1 VNERTRVSVVG
12 APAFVVTGG
21 TPYQA
26 PFLANDLLEQLL
38 ASADGP
44 EATIRIELA
53 VRSLLTFSFELQP
66 YIVDRLAQFGAAL
79 EVCINDELPRFE
91 HFGATEAGA
100 LVDVWTDDKDP
111 YELTERLGITPSEV
125 HAAGEA
131 FGKRTYQRGF
141 WRVELRATPPIDL
154 GGLILD
160 LCARFPPRAA
170 AAARDHDVRLRLAF
184 MIEQLRGGF
193 RLGREVIARIAE
205 LRVPLACY
213 FYNAGA

>member
-1 VNERTRVSVVG
+1 VNEHTRVSVVG
-12 APAFVVTGG
+12 ASASALVGG

-38 ASADGP
+38 ASADDHEP
-44 EATIRIELA
+44 AIRIELA

-66 YIVDRLAQFGAAL
+66 YIVDRLAQLGASL
-79 EVCINDELPRFE
+79 EICINDELPRFE
-91 HFGATEAGA
+91 QLGATEAGA
-100 LVDVWTDDKDP
+100 IVDVWTDDKDP
-111 YELTERLGITPSEV
+111 YELTDRLGIAPSEV
-125 HAAGEA
+125 HAAGEP

-154 GGLILD
+154 GGLVLD
-160 LCARFPPRAA
+160 ICARFPPRAA
-170 AAARDHDVRLRLAF
+170 AAARDHDVRLRLTF
-184 MIEQLRGGF
+184 MIEQLQGGF
-193 RLGREVIARIAE
+193 RLGRDVIARIAE